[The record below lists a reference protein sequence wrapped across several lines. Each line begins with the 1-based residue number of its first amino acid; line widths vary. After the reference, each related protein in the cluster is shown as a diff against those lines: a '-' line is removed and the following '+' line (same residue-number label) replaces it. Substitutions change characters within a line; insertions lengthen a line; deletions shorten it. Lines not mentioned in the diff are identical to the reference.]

1 MVRHIHVYIL
11 IKLQL
16 NMAKSFDTD
25 APFLGL
31 DLSIIHVSVS
41 SKIHDQQ
48 KDFNFEI
55 VIFHFMMEMFLTP
68 LPMVYTFQNIS
79 IHFARVCSSF
89 SDFNNRN

>member
-16 NMAKSFDTD
+16 NKANSFDTD
-25 APFLGL
+25 APFLGM
-31 DLSIIHVSVS
+31 DLSIIHVNVS
-41 SKIHDQQ
+41 SKIYDQQ

-55 VIFHFMMEMFLTP
+55 VIFHFMMMFLTP
-68 LPMVYTFQNIS
+68 LPMVYTFHIS
-79 IHFARVCSSF
+79 IHFVRVCSSF